1 MEKKRGRPR
10 NKETEKSILEAA
22 WELSQTDGFHK
33 LTIEK
38 IAEQA
43 RVGKATI
50 YKWWPNKT
58 AIIMDALFSKSMLKS
73 PLPNTGVLQQ
83 DLLLQA
89 VTLVDFL
96 RSMEGKLLIELI
108 AEGQFDVKVAEEC
121 LVRYFIPRR
130 ENSKVLLRRG
140 IARKEL
146 KESAEL
152 DMIIDMVFGPL
163 FYKLLITKDA
173 VSQEYIERLVD
184 IVLKEYNIGH

>member
-22 WELSQTDGFHK
+22 WELSQTEGFHK

-43 RVGKATI
+43 HVGKATI

-73 PLPNTGVLQQ
+73 PLPNTGNLHQ

-89 VTLVDFL
+89 LTLVDFL
-96 RSMEGKLLIELI
+96 LSVEGKLLIELI

-130 ENSKVLLRRG
+130 ENSKVLLRQG
-140 IARKEL
+140 IDRKEL
-146 KESAEL
+146 KKNADL
-152 DMIIDMVFGPL
+152 DMIIDMIFGPL
-163 FYKLLITKDA
+163 FYKLLITKEV
-173 VSQEYIERLVD
+173 VSREYIGRIVD
-184 IVLKEYNIGH
+184 VVLKEYGI